1 VTGDVRQALRAL
13 RRAPGVAAVAAL
25 SLALAIAANAS
36 AFSIVSSLL
45 LRPLPVQEPGRL
57 VALFGVREG
66 SPPSILSWPDILDY
80 RSLDVFE
87 GVAAHNGIQ
96 VAVGGPGRPEMAWG
110 EIVTDD
116 YFDVVG
122 VRPALGRLFT
132 DREGVGAGGTS
143 AVVLAHDFWRRRF
156 AADPDVLG
164 RTVRLNGRPYTV
176 VGVTPR
182 GFTGTRLFAF
192 APDVFVPLAA
202 HEAIRPSTAGSL
214 ERRDAR
220 WLFAV
225 ARLRSGATLTEA
237 GEAAGALARA
247 LAAEHP
253 DSNRGLG
260 VRVLENR
267 APINPWVLEPG
278 TTRRMAALL
287 LLAMLLVL
295 LIACANVANL
305 LLARATARRREIA
318 VRVALGA
325 GRGRLVRQLLV
336 ESLVLAAL
344 GGGLG
349 LLLAAWLV
357 DLSSSF
363 TPTLDFR
370 TAFDLRVDARVVA
383 FTAAATVATGL
394 LFGLLPA
401 LRASR
406 PRLVPALRD
415 AVEDGR
421 GAGRLRQGLV
431 VAQVALSLVL
441 LTGAGLFVRSFEKA
455 RGLDPGFDPRGALRA
470 NVDLEPAGYDEAR
483 RREFHRRLLER
494 ARELP
499 GVRSAALAFPL
510 PLDAYSSG
518 WEIVVEGRE
527 RSPDAEDPLV
537 FGSTV
542 SSGYFETLRT
552 PIVRGRALDERDRE
566 DSPPAAVVNETFARR
581 FWPGEEA
588 LGRRFSVDGTAG
600 PWIEVVGVA
609 RDGKYLTLGEAPRPY
624 LFLPLAQRPISR
636 VSVVARTE
644 GDPDAL
650 VPALRAAVA
659 ALDPDLPVFG
669 EKTLRQHME
678 TPLSGFESGAATVGF
693 FGVMA
698 LLLAATG
705 VYGVVAYGA
714 ARRTREMGIRM
725 ALGAR
730 AADVL
735 RLIVGGGARMAGAG
749 MAIGLAGALLLSRS
763 LTGLLHG
770 VSAADPA
777 TYATVAAVV
786 LAAALLASWVPAR
799 RATRVNPSLALR
811 SE

>member
-1 VTGDVRQALRAL
+1 
-13 RRAPGVAAVAAL
+13 
-25 SLALAIAANAS
+25 
-36 AFSIVSSLL
+36 
-45 LRPLPVQEPGRL
+45 
-57 VALFGVREG
+57 
-66 SPPSILSWPDILDY
+66 
-80 RSLDVFE
+80 
-87 GVAAHNGIQ
+87 
-96 VAVGGPGRPEMAWG
+96 
-110 EIVTDD
+110 
-116 YFDVVG
+116 
-122 VRPALGRLFT
+122 
-132 DREGVGAGGTS
+132 
-143 AVVLAHDFWRRRF
+143 
-156 AADPDVLG
+156 
-164 RTVRLNGRPYTV
+164 
-176 VGVTPR
+176 VTPR

-192 APDVFVPLAA
+192 VPDLFVPLAA
-202 HEAIRPSTAGSL
+202 HAAIRPSTAGSL
-214 ERRDAR
+214 ERRDDG
-220 WLFAV
+220 WLLAV
-225 ARLRSGATLTEA
+225 ARLAPGVGLAEA
-237 GEAAGALARA
+237 QEAAGALARS
-247 LAAEHP
+247 LAVEHP

-267 APINPWVLEPG
+267 APINPWVLEPA

-305 LLARATARRREIA
+305 LLVRATARRREIA

-336 ESLVLAAL
+336 ESLLLAGL

-349 LLLAAWLV
+349 LLLAVWLV
-357 DLSSSF
+357 DVSSAF

-415 AVEDGR
+415 AAEDGR
-421 GAGRLRQGLV
+421 GSGRLRQGLV
-431 VAQVALSLVL
+431 VVQVALSLVL

-455 RGLDPGFDPRGALRA
+455 RGLDPGFEPRGAVRA
-470 NVDLEPAGYDEAR
+470 TVDLEPAGYDEAR

-518 WEIVVEGRE
+518 SEIVIEGRE
-527 RSPDAEDPLV
+527 RSPDAEDPFV
-537 FGSTV
+537 FSSTV
-542 SSGYFETLRT
+542 SGGYFETLRT
-552 PIVRGRALDERDRE
+552 PVVRGRAFDERDRE
-566 DSPPAAVVNETFARR
+566 DSPPVAVVNETFVRR

-588 LGRRFSVDGTAG
+588 LGRRFSVEGAEG

-624 LFLPLAQRPISR
+624 LFLPLAQRPTAR

-644 GDPDAL
+644 GDPEAL

-659 ALDPDLPVFG
+659 GLDPDLPVFG

-705 VYGVVAYGA
+705 IYGVVSYGA
-714 ARRTREMGIRM
+714 ARRTREMGVRM

-735 RLIVGGGARMAGAG
+735 RLIVGGGARMAAAG
-749 MAIGLAGALLLSRS
+749 MAIGFAGALLLSRS
-763 LTGLLHG
+763 LAGLLHG
-770 VSAADPA
+770 VSPSDPA
-777 TYATVAAVV
+777 TYAAVGVVV

-799 RATRVNPSLALR
+799 RATRVNPSFALR